1 MMDTNEYTNKGKLAR
16 DLIKLEMKELVKE
29 RKLQKGRATQFR
41 GKNYIYGIWAKK
53 DIDYHAEIFFPL
65 WSEIGDHRLFLVN
78 ISYEV
83 LIGGPTIN
91 ILHPKG
97 RHLKFSIPKVR

>member
-41 GKNYIYGIWAKK
+41 GKN
-53 DIDYHAEIFFPL
+53 
-65 WSEIGDHRLFLVN
+65 
-78 ISYEV
+78 
-83 LIGGPTIN
+83 
-91 ILHPKG
+91 
-97 RHLKFSIPKVR
+97 